1 MNQNITATPMCI
13 SRNPSRPITFDFKDL
28 LANGKSERDYW
39 EPVIGLEIHA
49 QISSISK
56 LFSRV
61 GTRYGAPPNT
71 QVGIFESA
79 HPGTLP
85 VLNKRCVE
93 AGIKTALAFG
103 ATVNKI
109 SLFDRKHYFYP
120 DLPAGYQITQLDYP
134 LASNG
139 RLEFIVLNSSLHK
152 HPYRHSV
159 DLLQLQLE
167 EDSGK
172 SIHDKDNNRVLV
184 DLNRAGQPLMELVFA
199 PGLRNGEEAA
209 AMVKEVAL
217 ILTRIGT
224 CNGRMH
230 EGALRVDANI
240 SVHRPDEPLGTRT
253 EVKNLGSIGSL
264 LKAVDYEIQ
273 RQIDILES
281 GGNVTSETRSFD
293 THTQETIS
301 MRDKEVIQ
309 DYRFMPEP
317 NLLPL
322 RLHDSSE
329 PNCQYDGSLDISK
342 VRAKI
347 PELPEATRQK
357 LIRDYGLSLENA
369 FLLASKD
376 DLLDYFMAV
385 MSNTKRSSK
394 LVCNLLLN
402 NLLEALNSIN
412 TDITNSPL
420 SASAFGEIVDLQ
432 QSCRI
437 VTNIS
442 QQVISAICIERDSRS
457 PTQIVLDNNWLQ
469 LSNDVMEEIVE
480 KILADNLELVEKY
493 KKSKKKKLLNALMGK
508 INKASDN
515 RANMK
520 IVNDVLLKKLSS

>member
-1 MNQNITATPMCI
+1 
-13 SRNPSRPITFDFKDL
+13 
-28 LANGKSERDYW
+28 
-39 EPVIGLEIHA
+39 
-49 QISSISK
+49 
-56 LFSRV
+56 
-61 GTRYGAPPNT
+61 
-71 QVGIFESA
+71 
-79 HPGTLP
+79 
-85 VLNKRCVE
+85 
-93 AGIKTALAFG
+93 
-103 ATVNKI
+103 
-109 SLFDRKHYFYP
+109 
-120 DLPAGYQITQLDYP
+120 
-134 LASNG
+134 
-139 RLEFIVLNSSLHK
+139 
-152 HPYRHSV
+152 
-159 DLLQLQLE
+159 
-167 EDSGK
+167 
-172 SIHDKDNNRVLV
+172 
-184 DLNRAGQPLMELVFA
+184 MELVFA